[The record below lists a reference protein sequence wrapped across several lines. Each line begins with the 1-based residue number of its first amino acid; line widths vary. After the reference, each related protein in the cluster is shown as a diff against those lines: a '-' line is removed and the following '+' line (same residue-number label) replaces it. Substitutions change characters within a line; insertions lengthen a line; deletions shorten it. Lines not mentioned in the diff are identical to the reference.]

1 MAGAEV
7 TFYPSVMND
16 MLNGPNGMVAM
27 DIQRRTLRVHAAA
40 VAGCPVRTGRLRSS
54 IRWRIAVQNGR
65 MAGIVSTDM
74 DYAKFVH
81 DGTKAHKIRPVNKK
95 ALWWTG
101 AYHPVRGE
109 VNHPGTRAR
118 PFLTDALKAAA

>member
-1 MAGAEV
+1 MAGV
-7 TFYPSVMND
+7 QVKFYDSVID
-16 MLNGPNGMVAM
+16 EMLHGPNGPVAM
-27 DIQRRTLRVHAAA
+27 DIQRRTLKVHAAA

-54 IRWRIAVQNGR
+54 IRWRIVVEGGR
-65 MAGIVSTDM
+65 IAGIVSTDM
-74 DYAKFVH
+74 DYARWVH
-81 DGTKAHKIRPVNKK
+81 DGTSAHKIRPRTKK
-95 ALWWTG
+95 ALWWRG